1 MLDIRKKYVTN
12 ENNEA
17 VAVQLDLE
25 TFEKMERLLEDY
37 ALGKL
42 IEEEEDAPHLSLD
55 EAKAYYKD
63 QRSE

>member
-1 MLDIRKKYVTN
+1 MLDIKKQYVTN

-37 ALGKL
+37 ALGKM
-42 IEEEEDAPHLSLD
+42 IEEEEASPHLSLE

-63 QRSE
+63 QRGE

>member
-42 IEEEEDAPHLSLD
+42 IEEEEETPNLSLK

>member
-1 MLDIRKKYVTN
+1 MLDIKKKYVTN

-42 IEEEEDAPHLSLD
+42 IEEEDAPHLSLE

-63 QRSE
+63 QRSD